1 MKPMEVKLRSKM
13 SHWPKIPHRYV
24 PKCFLWV
31 CWFLDKKLSNFIHPI
46 LELHPPYCHILHQ
59 QVWCCDKLVSGKM
72 VHHQGIFEW
81 VELFVKT
88 TNLSGMLT
96 FDFIVNEAD
105 QEFCTGCSL
114 KLNPAFSIFTD
125 ETQVHMHIKGSP
137 VEKTLVYLFSTY
149 DLFLG

>member
-1 MKPMEVKLRSKM
+1 
-13 SHWPKIPHRYV
+13 
-24 PKCFLWV
+24 
-31 CWFLDKKLSNFIHPI
+31 
-46 LELHPPYCHILHQ
+46 
-59 QVWCCDKLVSGKM
+59 M

-81 VELFVKT
+81 VKLFVKT

-125 ETQVHMHIKGSP
+125 DTQVHI
-137 VEKTLVYLFSTY
+137 FITY
-149 DLFLG
+149 AYSVALPDVDTFELNN

>member
-1 MKPMEVKLRSKM
+1 
-13 SHWPKIPHRYV
+13 
-24 PKCFLWV
+24 
-31 CWFLDKKLSNFIHPI
+31 
-46 LELHPPYCHILHQ
+46 
-59 QVWCCDKLVSGKM
+59 M

-125 ETQVHMHIKGSP
+125 ETQVHTMHIKGGQ
-137 VEKTLVYLFSTY
+137 VGETLVYMFSTY
-149 DLFLG
+149 SKFEFSYQITESRAFVFARKTKNCKTLSL

>member
-1 MKPMEVKLRSKM
+1 
-13 SHWPKIPHRYV
+13 
-24 PKCFLWV
+24 
-31 CWFLDKKLSNFIHPI
+31 
-46 LELHPPYCHILHQ
+46 
-59 QVWCCDKLVSGKM
+59 M

-125 ETQVHMHIKGSP
+125 ETQVHMHIKGGP
-137 VEKTLVYLFSTY
+137 GEEKLVYMFSTFSKFEFSHQITEHQAFV
-149 DLFLG
+149 LVFARKTTEFLTAKHWLS

>member
-1 MKPMEVKLRSKM
+1 
-13 SHWPKIPHRYV
+13 
-24 PKCFLWV
+24 
-31 CWFLDKKLSNFIHPI
+31 
-46 LELHPPYCHILHQ
+46 
-59 QVWCCDKLVSGKM
+59 M

-114 KLNPAFSIFTD
+114 KLNPAISIFTD
-125 ETQVHMHIKGSP
+125 ESQVHIHI
-137 VEKTLVYLFSTY
+137 TQFLFERTY
-149 DLFLG
+149 IFMKINVFIHLI

>member
-1 MKPMEVKLRSKM
+1 
-13 SHWPKIPHRYV
+13 
-24 PKCFLWV
+24 
-31 CWFLDKKLSNFIHPI
+31 
-46 LELHPPYCHILHQ
+46 
-59 QVWCCDKLVSGKM
+59 M

-137 VEKTLVYLFSTY
+137 VEETLVYMFSTY
-149 DLFLG
+149 SKFEFSHHIKFMYSEKATKFCEISTLLLTGTTYIGQK